1 MYLHGLLVSGA
12 GYARREYIR
21 GEKMLQS
28 LHVKN
33 LALIDE
39 AEVTFGEGLNIL
51 TGETGAGKSI
61 IIGSINLAL
70 GAKADKDL
78 IRSGA
83 EYALVELV
91 FTIDQPGQLKA
102 IQDMDLIVEDSQVI
116 LQRKIM
122 PGRNVCKVCGETVTA
137 RQLKQ
142 LAEILIDI
150 HGQHEHQS
158 LLQAGKQLEIL
169 DAYAGD
175 ELSAHKETLQGVY
188 RQYRQT
194 MEELSDGEMDEETR
208 KRETALAEFEC
219 REIAEAELTVGEDEE
234 AEQVYRKLVNGQ
246 KIKEAVAAA
255 HSLCGYEENGMGSSV
270 GRALKEIRSVSAYDD
285 TLGEFEKQLLDID
298 DLLNDYNRAMADY
311 LSELEFDGELFDR
324 TERRLNLINHLK
336 SKYGNTIEEILAY
349 RDKAEQMLDKYR
361 DYDAYRM
368 KLKQDADTLRERA
381 LAICAEISGIRRRSA
396 DELAAEMKSALVDLN
411 FDEVQFEIRVTSSE
425 ELLGGNGYDKVT
437 YLISTNVGETLK
449 ELSQVASGGEL
460 SRIML
465 AMKTVLADKDR
476 IETLIFDEIDTGISG
491 KTAWKV
497 SEKMGILG
505 RGHQLICITHLPQIA
520 AMADVHFCIEKRVEN
535 QRSVTDIGRLNE
547 EESIE
552 ELARMLGGASI
563 TENVRN
569 NAKEMKD
576 LARNTKQY

>member
-1 MYLHGLLVSGA
+1 
-12 GYARREYIR
+12 
-21 GEKMLQS
+21 MLQS

-39 AEVTFGEGLNIL
+39 TEVVFGEGLNIL

-70 GAKADKDL
+70 GAKADKDM
-78 IRSGA
+78 IRTGA
-83 EYALVELV
+83 EYALVELI
-91 FTIDQPGQLKA
+91 FTVEQPRQLEA
-102 IQDMDLIVEDSQVI
+102 IRQLELPVEDGQVI

-122 PGRNVCKVCGETVTA
+122 QGRSVCKVCGETVTA
-137 RQLKQ
+137 KQLKQ
-142 LAEILIDI
+142 LSEILIDI

-158 LLQAGKQLEIL
+158 LLQTGKQLEIL
-169 DAYAGD
+169 DAYAGG
-175 ELSAHKETLQGVY
+175 ELMTKKELLKDVY
-188 RQYRQT
+188 RQYRLAA
-194 MEELSDGEMDEETR
+194 EELSGSEVDEETR

-219 REIAEAELTVGEDEE
+219 QEITAAELQAGEDDET
-234 AEQVYRKLVNGQ
+234 EQTYQKLVNAQ

-255 HSLCGYEENGMGSSV
+255 HALSGYEDNGIGSNV
-270 GRALKEIRSVSAYDD
+270 GRALRELKAVSAYDD
-285 TLGEFEKQLLDID
+285 RLKELESQLLDID
-298 DLLNDYNRAMADY
+298 SLLNDYNRAIADY

-324 TERRLNLINHLK
+324 TERRLNLLNHLK
-336 SKYGNTIEEILAY
+336 SKYGNTIEEILEY
-349 RDKAEQMLDKYR
+349 QRKSEQMLDKYR

-368 KLKQDADTLRERA
+368 ELEKRADTLRKRA
-381 LAICAEISGIRRRSA
+381 LAICREISDIRRKNAKKLS
-396 DELAAEMKSALVDLN
+396 DEMKKALIDLN
-411 FDEVQFEIRVTSSE
+411 FQEVSFEIKVISDE
-425 ELLGGNGYDKVT
+425 EAMNSGGYDKAAF
-437 YLISTNVGETLK
+437 LISTNTGEALK
-449 ELSQVASGGEL
+449 ELAQVASGGEL

-465 AMKTVLADKDR
+465 ALKTLLADKDE

-505 RGHQLICITHLPQIA
+505 KEHQLICITHLPQIA
-520 AMADVHFCIEKRVEN
+520 AMADYHFCIEKHVEDN
-535 QRSVTDIGRLNE
+535 RSVTDIRRLRN

-563 TENVRN
+563 TENVMN
-569 NAKEMKD
+569 NAREMKD

>member
-1 MYLHGLLVSGA
+1 
-12 GYARREYIR
+12 
-21 GEKMLQS
+21 MLQS

-70 GAKADKDL
+70 GAKADRDM
-78 IRSGA
+78 IRTGA

-91 FTIDQPGQLKA
+91 FTVEQQAQLEA
-102 IQDMDLIVEDSQVI
+102 IREMELPVEDNQVI

-122 PGRNVCKVCGETVTA
+122 EGRNVCKVCGETVTA

-142 LAEILIDI
+142 LAQILIDI

-169 DAYAGD
+169 DAYAGEEID
-175 ELSAHKETLQGVY
+175 TRKELLEDVY
-188 RQYRQT
+188 RQYRQALQ
-194 MEELSDGEMDEETR
+194 ELDDSEVDEETR
-208 KRETALAEFEC
+208 KRETALMEFEC
-219 REIAEAELTVGEDEE
+219 REIADAQLIMGEDEE
-234 AEQVYRKLVNGQ
+234 AEQTYRKLVNGQ
-246 KIKEAVAAA
+246 KIKEATSAA
-255 HSLCGYEENGMGSSV
+255 HTLCGYEDGGIGSNI
-270 GRALKEIRSVSAYDD
+270 GRALREIRSVVAYDAALSD
-285 TLGEFEKQLLDID
+285 FENQLLDID
-298 DLLNDYNRAMADY
+298 NLLNDYNRAMADY
-311 LSELEFDGELFDR
+311 LSELEFDGELFDT
-324 TERRLNLINHLK
+324 TEKRLDLINHLK

-349 RDKAEQMLDKYR
+349 REKAEQILDKYR
-361 DYDAYRM
+361 DYDTYRIE
-368 KLKQDADTLRERA
+368 LKQRADTLKEKV
-381 LAICAEISGIRRRSA
+381 LSICAEISDIRRQSAKKLA
-396 DELAAEMKSALVDLN
+396 DEMKNALVDLN
-411 FDEVQFEIRVTSSE
+411 FEEVKFEIQVMPSE
-425 ELLGGNGYDKVT
+425 EAMGINGYDRVT
-437 YLISTNVGETLK
+437 FLISTNTGEALK
-449 ELSQVASGGEL
+449 ELAQVASGGEL

-465 AMKTVLADKDR
+465 ALKTVLADKDA

-505 RGHQLICITHLPQIA
+505 REHQLICITHLPQIA
-520 AMADVHFCIEKRVEN
+520 AMADHHFCIEKHVEN
-535 QRSVTDIGRLNE
+535 ERSVTDIRILGD
-547 EESIE
+547 EESVE
-552 ELARMLGGASI
+552 EVARMLGGASI

-576 LARNTKQY
+576 LAKNTKQY